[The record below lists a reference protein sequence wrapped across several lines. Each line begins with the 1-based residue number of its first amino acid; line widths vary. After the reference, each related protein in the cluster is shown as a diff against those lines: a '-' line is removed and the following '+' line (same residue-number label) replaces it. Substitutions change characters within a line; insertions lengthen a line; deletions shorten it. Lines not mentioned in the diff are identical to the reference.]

1 MMKDAQSRKTIHN
14 KPTKIAT
21 RYQSLRHQVAIVGT
35 AVTACSVLVPLLPTK
50 VVLADTSGYT
60 SSTTSQTAFI
70 NTIAAYAAPIAQA
83 NDLYA
88 SVMIAQAI
96 VESGWGQSALAQAPN
111 YNLFGIK
118 GSYNGQTVYMNTQ
131 EFLNG
136 QYVTKNEPF
145 RQYPSYTESFQ
156 DNANVLKTTSFG
168 GSYYYTGAWKSNTT
182 TYTDATAWLTGRYA
196 TAPNYATVLNRVIA
210 QYNLTQYD
218 SPSTTSTSTTS
229 TTNTTTNTAAS
240 TTTTYTVVKGDYL
253 SKIANKYG
261 VTVAQLKSWNNLSS
275 DLILIGQKLKV
286 NATTSAASTNTASTS
301 TASTT
306 NTTTNTTASTTTT
319 YTVVKGDY
327 LSKIANKYGVT
338 VAQLKSWNNLS
349 SDLILIGQKLKVNA
363 TTSAASTNT
372 ASTSTAS
379 TTNTTTNTTAP
390 TTTTTTYTVVKGD
403 YLSKIANKYGVTVA
417 QLKSWNNLS
426 SDLILIGQKLK
437 VNATTSVASTNT
449 VSTST
454 ASTTNTT
461 TNTAASTTTTTTYT
475 VVKGDYLSK
484 IANKYGVTVAQLK
497 SWNNLSSDLILIG
510 QRLKVNAITSVA
522 SIASTTTVSTTTTTT
537 SAKTYTVKKGDSLW
551 KIAQAHGLSVSALKS
566 VNQLSADILLIG
578 QTLKLE

>member
-1 MMKDAQSRKTIHN
+1 MKDAQSRKTIHN

-21 RYQSLRHQVAIVGT
+21 RYQSLRHQVALVGT

-118 GSYNGQTVYMNTQ
+118 GSYNGQTVYMNTK

-145 RQYPSYTESFQ
+145 RQYPSYAESFQ

-182 TYTDATAWLTGRYA
+182 SYTDATAWLTGRYA

-218 SPSTTSTSTTS
+218 SPSTTRTSTTS
-229 TTNTTTNTAAS
+229 TTNTTTNTAAPTTTTTTYTVVKGDYLS
-240 TTTTYTVVKGDYL
+240 TIANKYGVTVAQLKSWNNLSSDLILIGQKLKVNATTSVASTTSTTNTTKNTAASTTTTTTYTVVKGDYL

-286 NATTSAASTNTASTS
+286 NATTSVASTNTVSTS

-306 NTTTNTTASTTTT
+306 NTTTNT
-319 YTVVKGDY
+319 
-327 LSKIANKYGVT
+327 
-338 VAQLKSWNNLS
+338 
-349 SDLILIGQKLKVNA
+349 
-363 TTSAASTNT
+363 AAS
-372 ASTSTAS
+372 
-379 TTNTTTNTTAP
+379 

>member
-1 MMKDAQSRKTIHN
+1 MKDVQSRKTIHN
-14 KPTKIAT
+14 KPTKVAT
-21 RYQSLRHQVAIVGT
+21 RYQSLRRQVALVGT

-60 SSTTSQTAFI
+60 SSTSQTSFI

-96 VESGWGQSALAQAPN
+96 VESGWGQSALAEAPN

-118 GSYNGQTVYMNTQ
+118 GSYNGQTVYMNTK

-145 RQYPSYTESFQ
+145 RQYPSYAESFQ

-182 TYTDATAWLTGRYA
+182 SYTDATAWLTGRYA

-218 SPSTTSTSTTS
+218 SPSTTRISTTS
-229 TTNTTTNTAAS
+229 TTNTTTNTAAPTT

-253 SKIANKYG
+253 STIANKYG

-286 NATTSAASTNTASTS
+286 NATTSVASTS
-301 TASTT
+301 TTSTT
-306 NTTTNTTASTTTT
+306 STTKNT
-319 YTVVKGDY
+319 
-327 LSKIANKYGVT
+327 
-338 VAQLKSWNNLS
+338 
-349 SDLILIGQKLKVNA
+349 
-363 TTSAASTNT
+363 AAS
-372 ASTSTAS
+372 
-379 TTNTTTNTTAP
+379 

>member
-1 MMKDAQSRKTIHN
+1 MKDVQSRKTIHN

-88 SVMIAQAI
+88 SIMIAQAI

-118 GSYNGQTVYMNTQ
+118 GSYNGQTVYMNTK

-145 RQYPSYTESFQ
+145 RQYPSYAESFQ

-182 TYTDATAWLTGRYA
+182 SYTDATAWLTGRYA

-218 SPSTTSTSTTS
+218 SPSTTRTSTTS
-229 TTNTTTNTAAS
+229 TTNTTTNTAAPTT

-286 NATTSAASTNTASTS
+286 NATTSVASTS
-301 TASTT
+301 TTSTT
-306 NTTTNTTASTTTT
+306 NTTKNTAASTTTTTT

-363 TTSAASTNT
+363 TTSVASTNT
-372 ASTSTAS
+372 VSTSTAS
-379 TTNTTTNTTAP
+379 TTNTTTNTAAS

>member
-1 MMKDAQSRKTIHN
+1 MKDVQSRKTIHN

-118 GSYNGQTVYMNTQ
+118 GSYNGQTVYMNTK

-145 RQYPSYTESFQ
+145 RQYPSYAESFQ

-182 TYTDATAWLTGRYA
+182 SYTDATAWLTGRYA

-218 SPSTTSTSTTS
+218 SPSTTRTSTTS
-229 TTNTTTNTAAS
+229 TTNTTTNTA
-240 TTTTYTVVKGDYL
+240 
-253 SKIANKYG
+253 
-261 VTVAQLKSWNNLSS
+261 
-275 DLILIGQKLKV
+275 
-286 NATTSAASTNTASTS
+286 
-301 TASTT
+301 
-306 NTTTNTTASTTTT
+306 
-319 YTVVKGDY
+319 
-327 LSKIANKYGVT
+327 
-338 VAQLKSWNNLS
+338 
-349 SDLILIGQKLKVNA
+349 
-363 TTSAASTNT
+363 
-372 ASTSTAS
+372 
-379 TTNTTTNTTAP
+379 AP

-403 YLSKIANKYGVTVA
+403 YLSTIANKYGVTVA

-437 VNATTSVASTNT
+437 VNATTSVASANT

-454 ASTTNTT
+454 TSTTNTT

-484 IANKYGVTVAQLK
+484 IANNYGVTVAQLK

-578 QTLKLE
+578 QTLKLG

>member
-1 MMKDAQSRKTIHN
+1 MKDAQSRKTIHN

-21 RYQSLRHQVAIVGT
+21 RYQSLRHQVALVGT

-118 GSYNGQTVYMNTQ
+118 GSYNGQTVYMNTK

-145 RQYPSYTESFQ
+145 RQYPSYAESFQ

-182 TYTDATAWLTGRYA
+182 SYTDATAWLTGRYA

-218 SPSTTSTSTTS
+218 SPSTTRTSTTS
-229 TTNTTTNTAAS
+229 TTNTTTNTAAPTT

-253 SKIANKYG
+253 STIANKYG

-286 NATTSAASTNTASTS
+286 NATTSVASTT
-301 TASTT
+301 STT
-306 NTTTNTTASTTTT
+306 NTTKNT
-319 YTVVKGDY
+319 
-327 LSKIANKYGVT
+327 
-338 VAQLKSWNNLS
+338 
-349 SDLILIGQKLKVNA
+349 
-363 TTSAASTNT
+363 AAS
-372 ASTSTAS
+372 
-379 TTNTTTNTTAP
+379 

-449 VSTST
+449 VSIST

-522 SIASTTTVSTTTTTT
+522 SIASTTTISTTTTTT

>member
-21 RYQSLRHQVAIVGT
+21 HYQSLRHQVAIVGT

-118 GSYNGQTVYMNTQ
+118 GSYNGQTVYMNTK

-145 RQYPSYTESFQ
+145 RQYPSYAESFQ

-182 TYTDATAWLTGRYA
+182 SYTDATAWLTGRYA

-218 SPSTTSTSTTS
+218 SPSTTRTSTTS
-229 TTNTTTNTAAS
+229 TTNTTTNTAAPTT

-253 SKIANKYG
+253 STIANKYG

-286 NATTSAASTNTASTS
+286 NATTSVASTS
-301 TASTT
+301 TTSTT
-306 NTTTNTTASTTTT
+306 NTTKNT
-319 YTVVKGDY
+319 
-327 LSKIANKYGVT
+327 
-338 VAQLKSWNNLS
+338 
-349 SDLILIGQKLKVNA
+349 
-363 TTSAASTNT
+363 AAS
-372 ASTSTAS
+372 
-379 TTNTTTNTTAP
+379 

-403 YLSKIANKYGVTVA
+403 YLSTIANKYGVTVA

>member
-118 GSYNGQTVYMNTQ
+118 GSYNGQTVYMNTK

-145 RQYPSYTESFQ
+145 RQYPSYAESFQ

-218 SPSTTSTSTTS
+218 SPSTTRTSTTS
-229 TTNTTTNTAAS
+229 TTNTTTNTAA
-240 TTTTYTVVKGDYL
+240 
-253 SKIANKYG
+253 
-261 VTVAQLKSWNNLSS
+261 
-275 DLILIGQKLKV
+275 
-286 NATTSAASTNTASTS
+286 
-301 TASTT
+301 
-306 NTTTNTTASTTTT
+306 
-319 YTVVKGDY
+319 
-327 LSKIANKYGVT
+327 
-338 VAQLKSWNNLS
+338 
-349 SDLILIGQKLKVNA
+349 
-363 TTSAASTNT
+363 
-372 ASTSTAS
+372 
-379 TTNTTTNTTAP
+379 P
-390 TTTTTTYTVVKGD
+390 TTTTTYTVVKGD
-403 YLSKIANKYGVTVA
+403 YLSTIANKYGVTVA

-461 TNTAASTTTTTTYT
+461 KNTAASTTTTTTYT

-537 SAKTYTVKKGDSLW
+537 SGKTYTVKKGDSLW

-578 QTLKLE
+578 QTLKLG

>member
-1 MMKDAQSRKTIHN
+1 MMKDAQSRKPIHN

-21 RYQSLRHQVAIVGT
+21 RYQSLRHQVALVGT

-60 SSTTSQTAFI
+60 STTSQTAFI

-96 VESGWGQSALAQAPN
+96 VESGWGQSALSQAPN

-118 GSYNGQTVYMNTQ
+118 GSYNGQTVYMNTK

-145 RQYPSYTESFQ
+145 RQYPSYAESFQ

-182 TYTDATAWLTGRYA
+182 SYTDATAWLTGRYA

-218 SPSTTSTSTTS
+218 SPSTTRTSTTS
-229 TTNTTTNTAAS
+229 TTNTTTNT
-240 TTTTYTVVKGDYL
+240 
-253 SKIANKYG
+253 
-261 VTVAQLKSWNNLSS
+261 
-275 DLILIGQKLKV
+275 
-286 NATTSAASTNTASTS
+286 TAS
-301 TASTT
+301 
-306 NTTTNTTASTTTT
+306 
-319 YTVVKGDY
+319 
-327 LSKIANKYGVT
+327 
-338 VAQLKSWNNLS
+338 
-349 SDLILIGQKLKVNA
+349 
-363 TTSAASTNT
+363 
-372 ASTSTAS
+372 
-379 TTNTTTNTTAP
+379 
-390 TTTTTTYTVVKGD
+390 
-403 YLSKIANKYGVTVA
+403 
-417 QLKSWNNLS
+417 
-426 SDLILIGQKLK
+426 
-437 VNATTSVASTNT
+437 
-449 VSTST
+449 
-454 ASTTNTT
+454 
-461 TNTAASTTTTTTYT
+461 TTTTYT

-537 SAKTYTVKKGDSLW
+537 SGKTYTVKKGDSLW

-578 QTLKLE
+578 QTLKLG

>member
-1 MMKDAQSRKTIHN
+1 MKDAQSRKTIHN

-35 AVTACSVLVPLLPTK
+35 AATACSVLVPLLPTK

-83 NDLYA
+83 NDLYT

-118 GSYNGQTVYMNTQ
+118 GSYNGQTVYMNTK

-145 RQYPSYTESFQ
+145 RQYPSYAESFQ

-182 TYTDATAWLTGRYA
+182 SYTDATAWLTGRYA

-218 SPSTTSTSTTS
+218 SPSTTRTSTTS
-229 TTNTTTNTAAS
+229 TTNTTTNTA
-240 TTTTYTVVKGDYL
+240 
-253 SKIANKYG
+253 
-261 VTVAQLKSWNNLSS
+261 
-275 DLILIGQKLKV
+275 
-286 NATTSAASTNTASTS
+286 
-301 TASTT
+301 
-306 NTTTNTTASTTTT
+306 
-319 YTVVKGDY
+319 
-327 LSKIANKYGVT
+327 
-338 VAQLKSWNNLS
+338 
-349 SDLILIGQKLKVNA
+349 
-363 TTSAASTNT
+363 
-372 ASTSTAS
+372 
-379 TTNTTTNTTAP
+379 AP

-461 TNTAASTTTTTTYT
+461 TNTAAPTTTTTTYTVVKGDYLSKIANKYGVTVAQLKSWNNLSSDLILIGQKLKVNATTSVASTNTVSTSTASTTNTTTNTAAPTTTTTTYT

>member
-1 MMKDAQSRKTIHN
+1 MMKDAQSRKPIHN

-21 RYQSLRHQVAIVGT
+21 RYQSLRRQVALVGT

-50 VVLADTSGYT
+50 VVLANTSGYT

-118 GSYNGQTVYMNTQ
+118 GSYNGQTVYMNTK

-145 RQYPSYTESFQ
+145 RQYPSYAESFQ

-182 TYTDATAWLTGRYA
+182 SYTDATAWLTGRYA
-196 TAPNYATVLNRVIA
+196 TAPNYATVLNRVIV

-218 SPSTTSTSTTS
+218 SPSTTRTSTT
-229 TTNTTTNTAAS
+229 
-240 TTTTYTVVKGDYL
+240 
-253 SKIANKYG
+253 
-261 VTVAQLKSWNNLSS
+261 
-275 DLILIGQKLKV
+275 
-286 NATTSAASTNTASTS
+286 
-301 TASTT
+301 STT

-363 TTSAASTNT
+363 TTSVA
-372 ASTSTAS
+372 STAS
-379 TTNTTTNTTAP
+379 TTT
-390 TTTTTTYTVVKGD
+390 
-403 YLSKIANKYGVTVA
+403 I
-417 QLKSWNNLS
+417 
-426 SDLILIGQKLK
+426 
-437 VNATTSVASTNT
+437 
-449 VSTST
+449 
-454 ASTTNTT
+454 STT
-461 TNTAASTTTTTTYT
+461 
-475 VVKGDYLSK
+475 
-484 IANKYGVTVAQLK
+484 I
-497 SWNNLSSDLILIG
+497 
-510 QRLKVNAITSVA
+510 
-522 SIASTTTVSTTTTTT
+522 STTTTTT

-551 KIAQAHGLSVSALKS
+551 KIAQANGLSVSALKS

-578 QTLKLE
+578 QTLKLG

>member
-1 MMKDAQSRKTIHN
+1 MKDAQSRKTIHN

-21 RYQSLRHQVAIVGT
+21 CYQSLRHQVAIVGT

-118 GSYNGQTVYMNTQ
+118 GSYNGQTVYMNTK

-145 RQYPSYTESFQ
+145 RQYPSYAESFQ

-182 TYTDATAWLTGRYA
+182 SYTDATAWLTGRYA

-218 SPSTTSTSTTS
+218 SPSTTRTSTTS
-229 TTNTTTNTAAS
+229 TTNTTTNTAA
-240 TTTTYTVVKGDYL
+240 
-253 SKIANKYG
+253 
-261 VTVAQLKSWNNLSS
+261 
-275 DLILIGQKLKV
+275 
-286 NATTSAASTNTASTS
+286 
-301 TASTT
+301 
-306 NTTTNTTASTTTT
+306 
-319 YTVVKGDY
+319 
-327 LSKIANKYGVT
+327 
-338 VAQLKSWNNLS
+338 
-349 SDLILIGQKLKVNA
+349 
-363 TTSAASTNT
+363 
-372 ASTSTAS
+372 
-379 TTNTTTNTTAP
+379 P
-390 TTTTTTYTVVKGD
+390 
-403 YLSKIANKYGVTVA
+403 
-417 QLKSWNNLS
+417 
-426 SDLILIGQKLK
+426 
-437 VNATTSVASTNT
+437 
-449 VSTST
+449 
-454 ASTTNTT
+454 
-461 TNTAASTTTTTTYT
+461 TTTTTTYT

-522 SIASTTTVSTTTTTT
+522 SIASTTTVSTTTTTA

>member
-1 MMKDAQSRKTIHN
+1 MKDAQSRKTIHN

-21 RYQSLRHQVAIVGT
+21 RYQSLRHQVALVGT

-60 SSTTSQTAFI
+60 SITSQTAFI

-118 GSYNGQTVYMNTQ
+118 GSYNGQTVYMNTK

-145 RQYPSYTESFQ
+145 RQYPSYAESFQ

-218 SPSTTSTSTTS
+218 SPSTTRTSTTS
-229 TTNTTTNTAAS
+229 TTNTTTNTAA
-240 TTTTYTVVKGDYL
+240 
-253 SKIANKYG
+253 
-261 VTVAQLKSWNNLSS
+261 
-275 DLILIGQKLKV
+275 
-286 NATTSAASTNTASTS
+286 
-301 TASTT
+301 
-306 NTTTNTTASTTTT
+306 
-319 YTVVKGDY
+319 
-327 LSKIANKYGVT
+327 
-338 VAQLKSWNNLS
+338 
-349 SDLILIGQKLKVNA
+349 
-363 TTSAASTNT
+363 
-372 ASTSTAS
+372 
-379 TTNTTTNTTAP
+379 P
-390 TTTTTTYTVVKGD
+390 TTTTYTVVKGD

-437 VNATTSVASTNT
+437 VNATTSVANTNT

-510 QRLKVNAITSVA
+510 QRLKVNATTSVASTNTVSTSTTSTTNTTTNTAASTTTTYTVVKGDYLSKIANKYGVTVAQLKSWNNLSSDLILIGQRLKVNAITSVA

-537 SAKTYTVKKGDSLW
+537 SGKTYTVKKGDSLW

-578 QTLKLE
+578 QTLKLG

>member
-349 SDLILIGQKLKVNA
+349 SDLILIGKKLKVNA

-379 TTNTTTNTTAP
+379 TTNTTTNTTAS
-390 TTTTTTYTVVKGD
+390 TTTTYTVVKGD

-437 VNATTSVASTNT
+437 VNAKTSAGSTNT

-578 QTLKLE
+578 QTLKLG

>member
-118 GSYNGQTVYMNTQ
+118 GSYNGQTVYMNTK

-145 RQYPSYTESFQ
+145 RQYPSYAESFQ

-182 TYTDATAWLTGRYA
+182 SYTDATAWLTGRYA

-218 SPSTTSTSTTS
+218 SPSTTRTSTTS
-229 TTNTTTNTAAS
+229 TTNTTTNTAAPTT

-253 SKIANKYG
+253 STIANKYG

-286 NATTSAASTNTASTS
+286 NATTSVASTS
-301 TASTT
+301 TTSTT
-306 NTTTNTTASTTTT
+306 NTTKNT
-319 YTVVKGDY
+319 
-327 LSKIANKYGVT
+327 
-338 VAQLKSWNNLS
+338 
-349 SDLILIGQKLKVNA
+349 
-363 TTSAASTNT
+363 AAS
-372 ASTSTAS
+372 
-379 TTNTTTNTTAP
+379 

-510 QRLKVNAITSVA
+510 QKLKVNATTSVA
-522 SIASTTTVSTTTTTT
+522 STNTASTTNATTNTTASTTTTYTVVKGDYLSKIANKYGVTVAQLKSWNNLSSDLILIGQKLKVNATTSVASTASTTTVSTTTTTT

-578 QTLKLE
+578 QTLKLG

>member
-1 MMKDAQSRKTIHN
+1 MKDAQSRKTIHN